1 MTAVATRGRVPSHED
16 LDRLDDHDG
25 ASTGP
30 HQHADRSRGRPP
42 LGAGRLRRG
51 RAQGLAFAEAVC
63 APRISGRLAGRSVGF
78 DVEVHEADE
87 RGLSLAARGPVGF
100 DVAYQLTP
108 TDAGSEVHAS
118 VAGAHPNRGLA
129 GRLLAEAT
137 GALLTAGA
145 SEGAVSRLVR
155 EAAAA

>member
-1 MTAVATRGRVPSHED
+1 MRTWTAKTTTTAHPTALIDVLTDPDAARRWAPVAFDVDDLEGR
-16 LDRLDDHDG
+16 
-25 ASTGP
+25 
-30 HQHADRSRGRPP
+30 
-42 LGAGRLRRG
+42 RLRKG
-51 RAQGLAFAEAVC
+51 VRA
-63 APRISGRLAGRSVGF
+63 RISGRLAGQSVGF

-118 VAGAHPNRGLA
+118 IAVHPNRGLA

-145 SEGAVSRLVR
+145 LETAVSRLVR